1 MSGEG
6 CKKSAKPIL
15 HPKYRAENN
24 AVLVSNGYGIGHL
37 PSVAAVTGVCLFVCF
52 FHDQSGSNL
61 STSLMF
67 FKNQLWVSSIFFC

>member
-37 PSVAAVTGVCLFVCF
+37 PSVAAVAGVCLFVF
-52 FHDQSGSNL
+52 SMI
-61 STSLMF
+61 SLA
-67 FKNQLWVSSIFFC
+67 QIYLLH